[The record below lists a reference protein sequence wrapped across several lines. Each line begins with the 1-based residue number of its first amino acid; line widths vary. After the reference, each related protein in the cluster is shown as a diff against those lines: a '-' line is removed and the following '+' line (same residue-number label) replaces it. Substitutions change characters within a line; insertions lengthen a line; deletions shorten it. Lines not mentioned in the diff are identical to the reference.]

1 VNLLKLIA
9 GFLAAYAVGLLI
21 MIVIAVAITVP
32 LIWALERL
40 ATQ

>member
-1 VNLLKLIA
+1 MNLLKHIA
-9 GFLAAYAVGLLI
+9 AFLAAYAVGLLI

-40 ATQ
+40 